1 MNYDSPYQFNQSIS
15 DILNK
20 YGISVHKVGFYL
32 HYLFLFCIQA
42 KLANRSLSTDE
53 LEALGRHLT
62 FDSNRWGI
70 SESAVRDLTREKFK
84 FLTVNVLRDI
94 LTNRIDQG
102 KFNKDF
108 KKYITAKTNKLNTLD
123 IRDTLKY
130 ARDYD
135 YQDYL

>member
-53 LEALGRHLT
+53 LEALDRHLT

-84 FLTVNVLRDI
+84 FLTEKVMKDI

-123 IRDTLKY
+123 IRDTMKY